1 MSERSEFRKQRDK
14 EVSPG
19 RGRVKRGV
27 KSVNGLLIYG
37 GGDNLQRS
45 RYIYGVSAK
54 IRGDRGRPPRT
65 GKIESADT
73 WKWDL
78 FLCFECWGLGGGAVL
93 LLFYISARSLVLH
106 KRGWTE
112 EF

>member
-45 RYIYGVSAK
+45 RYIYTAFRRKYAATVGAHLGPA
-54 IRGDRGRPPRT
+54 RLNPRT
-65 GKIESADT
+65 PGNGICSCVSSVGVVAGG
-73 WKWDL
+73 
-78 FLCFECWGLGGGAVL
+78 LCYCFFICPLG
-93 LLFYISARSLVLH
+93 R
-106 KRGWTE
+106 
-112 EF
+112 